1 MNVVRSI
8 ASALFL
14 LFVTTLATPAMA
26 QEDGEK
32 AGIHYIMFKMDEE
45 LMSDISISVND
56 RNFLNGYSE
65 SPVFPMSLVDS
76 VKEYLEYITEEVI
89 GVPTECVYKVNKKGK
104 EVTSLGMNGELEG
117 MPVALL
123 KGART
128 RHSELDYF
136 VRIDVNITGQGGRWT
151 INPTDVRF
159 KLKPTV
165 TLKIT
170 QFDLEGKVMFSEKL
184 KVKEFGRLRSRE
196 VTSGDS
202 RVSVRKSAILYPED
216 IYEMMMVVG
225 GQYIETYKR

>member
-1 MNVVRSI
+1 MNIIQSI
-8 ASALFL
+8 ASVLLL
-14 LFVTTLATPAMA
+14 LFVTMFATPVMA

-56 RNFLNGYSE
+56 RSFLNGYSE

-76 VKEYLEYITEEVI
+76 VKDYLEYVAEEVL
-89 GVPTECVYKVNKKGK
+89 GVPTECVYKVNNKGK
-104 EVTSLGMNGELEG
+104 EVTSHGMNGELEG

-123 KGART
+123 KAARN
-128 RHSELDYF
+128 RHTDLDYF
-136 VRIDVNITGQGGRWT
+136 VRIDVNITGRGGKWT
-151 INPTDVRF
+151 INPKDVRF

-170 QFDLEGKVMFSEKL
+170 QFDSEGKVMFSEKL
-184 KVKEFGRLRSRE
+184 KVKEFGKLRTRE
-196 VTSGDS
+196 VTSGDG
-202 RVSVRKSAILYPED
+202 RVTVRKSEILYPED
-216 IYEMMMVVG
+216 IYEMLLVVG